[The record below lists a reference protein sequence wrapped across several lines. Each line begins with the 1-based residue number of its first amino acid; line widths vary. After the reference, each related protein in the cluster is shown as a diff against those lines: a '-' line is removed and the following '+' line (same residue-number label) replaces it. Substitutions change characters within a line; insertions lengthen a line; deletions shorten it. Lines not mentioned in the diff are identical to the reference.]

1 MYVEILIYFLILLDG
16 SCLIVWFKEQAIKEG
31 SVLINGTVKSTLETV
46 IKDGDYISHK
56 LHRHEPPVSDR
67 PVGIVYEDDRLM
79 AINKPA
85 GVPVHPAGRYH
96 FNSVVEILK
105 FERGDD
111 WNPLRMLTPFFE
123 AWII

>member
-1 MYVEILIYFLILLDG
+1 
-16 SCLIVWFKEQAIKEG
+16 
-31 SVLINGTVKSTLETV
+31 VLINGTIKSTLET
-46 IKDGDYISHK
+46 IIRDGDYISHK

-67 PVGIVYEDDRLM
+67 PVGIVYEDDRIM

-105 FERGDD
+105 FERGGD
-111 WNPLRMLTPFFE
+111 WNPLRMLFMSLAVTCANFHFFSMQPVGSVNVRSHVHC
-123 AWII
+123 